1 MESNRDGLIVSLKI
15 IIKSLKDKNEEEGKE
30 YSFDQ
35 EVVRIGRKDLNDIQ
49 LRDARRL
56 VSGQHAEIRTRGLE
70 FILVDLG
77 SRNGTRLNEELLDS
91 QKDYSLKEKDQISI
105 GDFIIECY
113 PVIQEAESILGQEPS
128 TDSTMFLSE
137 VPLDPH
143 EVIED
148 LNRAYWENI
157 DCDAEERKG
166 HLLKDLRGSLAG
178 MDQSNALKML
188 DLIESHYPEPRYQE
202 MRIQERSSQGLS
214 TSSLEEFDSYKA
226 CYEGLMEIAEKYLD
240 DPEGLKD
247 PVLTRQF
254 IDRIKVILGIL
265 MNSLA
270 VAVKGRKQF
279 EEEFDVEATQIFSWK
294 PNPIKFAQDGQ
305 EVGKYLLDSKG
316 EEGSA
321 EKAAS
326 DLEEVFQ
333 DLALHQMGLMAG
345 FKRCLRGLLA
355 QLDPRTIQ
363 KESDREFQSG
373 PLKIARSF
381 PPVSNWLAWNQY
393 RKKHQELSEQ
403 EVKTFETI
411 LGPEFAK
418 GYLSIQKKKTS

>member
-1 MESNRDGLIVSLKI
+1 MPLKLIV
-15 IIKSLKDKNEEEGKE
+15 KSLKDPIDGEGGE
-30 YSFDQ
+30 RSFDQ
-35 EVVRIGRKDLNDIQ
+35 EVVRIGRKDLNDIK

-56 VSGQHAEIRTRGLE
+56 ISGQHAEIRTRSGG
-70 FILVDLG
+70 FVLVDLG
-77 SRNGTRLNEELLDS
+77 SKNGTRLNEELLDS
-91 QKDYSLKEKDQISI
+91 QKDYPLKEKDQISI
-105 GDFIIECY
+105 GDFIIEFY
-113 PVIQEAESILGQEPS
+113 PVIQEAEGVPEREVT
-128 TDSTMFLSE
+128 TDSTMCLSG
-137 VPLDPH
+137 VSLDPR
-143 EVIED
+143 EAMED
-148 LNRAYWENI
+148 LNRVYWENI
-157 DCDAEERKG
+157 DRKPEERKEL
-166 HLLKDLRGSLAG
+166 LLKALRDALAG
-178 MDQSNALKML
+178 MDQANASKML

-202 MRIQERSSQGLS
+202 NRIREQSSQGRVA
-214 TSSLEEFDSYKA
+214 SSLGEFESYKI
-226 CYEGLMEIAEKYLD
+226 CYEGMMEIAGKYLD
-240 DPEGLKD
+240 DPGVLKD
-247 PVLTRQF
+247 PARARQF
-254 IDRIKVILGIL
+254 FNQVNVILGIL

-294 PNPIKFAQDGQ
+294 PNPIKFAQDEQ

-316 EEGSA
+316 DESSA
-321 EKAAS
+321 EKAAL

-345 FKRCLRGLLA
+345 FKRCLQGLLA
-355 QLDPRTIQ
+355 QLDPRTLQ
-363 KESDREFQSG
+363 KESAAEIQSG

-418 GYLSIQKKKTS
+418 GYLSIQKKKTT